1 MDNKN
6 INIDHIDHIDHIV
19 HVGRADKVDNFKV
32 QLPKY
37 RYLLLDNSFLFLGAA
52 AAVIFCSCG
61 YVIDVVYSGCRYV
74 YTSFFGLTS
83 R

>member
-1 MDNKN
+1 MKE
-6 INIDHIDHIDHIV
+6 
-19 HVGRADKVDNFKV
+19 DNFKV
-32 QLPKY
+32 QLPEY

-74 YTSFFGLTS
+74 YTNLFGVTS